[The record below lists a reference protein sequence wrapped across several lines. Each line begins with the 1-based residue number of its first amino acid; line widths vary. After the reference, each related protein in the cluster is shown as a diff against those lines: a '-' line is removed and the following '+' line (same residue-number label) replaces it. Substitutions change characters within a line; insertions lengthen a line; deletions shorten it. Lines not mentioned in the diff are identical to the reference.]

1 MVSLQISRS
10 PKRLSLFSWY
20 NPPPLVGMSL
30 RPRLC
35 PANTTLRPRL
45 RSRRHSCVPQAL
57 PSSGS
62 ECSAR
67 MAAGRRVGLGPR
79 SRPAM
84 APWKKKRL
92 RKRRTGA
99 SQARDSDSEDGE
111 FEIQAEDDA
120 RARKVITRGSWSG
133 PRPAPFR
140 PSVSLIAGPYWVSS
154 HRGRGPVYTANRKCM
169 CGRSA

>member
-1 MVSLQISRS
+1 
-10 PKRLSLFSWY
+10 
-20 NPPPLVGMSL
+20 
-30 RPRLC
+30 
-35 PANTTLRPRL
+35 
-45 RSRRHSCVPQAL
+45 
-57 PSSGS
+57 
-62 ECSAR
+62 

-120 RARKVITRGSWSG
+120 RARKVIMRGPCSG

-154 HRGRGPVYTANRKCM
+154 RRGRVQFIQPIESASAEGTPEFWAVFGDKIRGEAGPHF
-169 CGRSA
+169 